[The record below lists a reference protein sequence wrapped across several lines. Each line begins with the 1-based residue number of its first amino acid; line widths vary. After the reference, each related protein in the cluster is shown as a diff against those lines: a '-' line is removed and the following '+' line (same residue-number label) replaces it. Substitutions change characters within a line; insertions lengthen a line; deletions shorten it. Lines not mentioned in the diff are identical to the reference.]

1 MNTFK
6 RRPIIGITLDHEKSG
21 GYSKYPWYAARQN
34 YAQVV
39 ANTGG
44 IPVFLPHELQLA
56 DQYASQIDGLI
67 ITGGAFDINPSL
79 YSNAEVHTTVTL
91 KESRTDFEISITRNV
106 LKRDKP
112 ILGICGGQQLLNV
125 VLGGTLIQ
133 HIPSEIQNSLLH
145 EQPNPRNEPS
155 HTVAITKGTLLHEI
169 VGVTEMQV
177 NSAHHQAVA
186 KVSGSTIVDA
196 VAPDGV
202 VEGIEEPHKK
212 FCLGVQWH
220 PEFEVDPN
228 DVRIFSAFNDAARK

>member
-1 MNTFK
+1 MNTLK
-6 RRPIIGITLDHEKSG
+6 KRPIIGITLDHEESG
-21 GYSKYPWYAARQN
+21 SYSKYPWYAAREN
-34 YAQVV
+34 YSQVV

-44 IPVFLPHELQLA
+44 TPVFLPHEPKLA
-56 DQYASQIDGLI
+56 KQYASQIDGLI
-67 ITGGAFDINPSL
+67 ITGGAFDVNPLL
-79 YSNAEVHTTVTL
+79 YSKEEVHKTVTL
-91 KESRTDFEISITRNV
+91 KESRTDFEIAITRYV
-106 LKRDKP
+106 LEKDKP

-133 HIPSEIQNSLLH
+133 HIPNEIENSLTH
-145 EQPNPRNEPS
+145 EQTNPRNQPS
-155 HTVAITKGTLLHEI
+155 HEVAITKGTLLHKI

-186 KVSGSTIVDA
+186 QVSGSTIVDA

-202 VEGIEEPHKK
+202 VEGIEEPQRK

-228 DVRIFSAFNDAARK
+228 DIRIFSAFNDAACN